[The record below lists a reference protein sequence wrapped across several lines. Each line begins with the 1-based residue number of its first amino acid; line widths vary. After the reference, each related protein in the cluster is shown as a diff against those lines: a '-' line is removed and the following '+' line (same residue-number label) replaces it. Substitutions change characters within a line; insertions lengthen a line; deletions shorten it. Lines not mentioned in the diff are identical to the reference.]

1 MKRRRRQCSVYQF
14 ATLLLSICLAIANHN
29 DQSKVCAFTLYT
41 NSQRQ
46 RTSTLSH
53 QSTGTSIIL
62 NMAKGGAH
70 GKKTRMMNSTKKK
83 KKKNPSKPPG
93 KHRKTSNKRDRNG
106 ILSDASKANKKPLTS
121 SSSSSTA
128 KPKLSILGETTKSGS
143 GSSTPPWQVMGEKD
157 MKKNVESE
165 KIRRERI
172 RLGIDLPSTADN
184 NDNKMEK
191 KADISGSNRLMS
203 TADRTMLSWK
213 RFNPLSAPSDLQM
226 VGAYLDKKL
235 PPSLGVPEVAFL
247 GRSNVGKSSLLN
259 KLVSKAGG
267 DTARVGKT
275 PGATASVNLYALL
288 GAKRKSSIPGVGG
301 DAKPILGFA
310 DLPGFGYAKLSKETK
325 ESVEEAAERYLGR
338 RRELAL
344 GVLLVDS
351 RRVPNADD
359 RAVLAALFDM
369 GVPLIV
375 VATKSDKLKASEVEA
390 AMSTI
395 REGLGLPDGQPL
407 RVSGVTGEGVKELW
421 RILLDACET
430 RVDELKSALEEG
442 RDDGGSMRMLDEEE
456 DEEEDDWY
464 KDDLLDDDEGGAFED
479 DDDISY
485 DMGYDWVQSET
496 AEVEEGD
503 YLDDFYDGDG
513 YVEEA
518 NYNEERQRL
527 EQEGFKLKNLKKRV
541 AEMERRGEI

>member
-1 MKRRRRQCSVYQF
+1 
-14 ATLLLSICLAIANHN
+14 
-29 DQSKVCAFTLYT
+29 
-41 NSQRQ
+41 
-46 RTSTLSH
+46 
-53 QSTGTSIIL
+53 
-62 NMAKGGAH
+62 
-70 GKKTRMMNSTKKK
+70 
-83 KKKNPSKPPG
+83 
-93 KHRKTSNKRDRNG
+93 
-106 ILSDASKANKKPLTS
+106 
-121 SSSSSTA
+121 
-128 KPKLSILGETTKSGS
+128 
-143 GSSTPPWQVMGEKD
+143 
-157 MKKNVESE
+157 
-165 KIRRERI
+165 
-172 RLGIDLPSTADN
+172 
-184 NDNKMEK
+184 
-191 KADISGSNRLMS
+191 
-203 TADRTMLSWK
+203 
-213 RFNPLSAPSDLQM
+213 
-226 VGAYLDKKL
+226 
-235 PPSLGVPEVAFL
+235 
-247 GRSNVGKSSLLN
+247 
-259 KLVSKAGG
+259 
-267 DTARVGKT
+267 
-275 PGATASVNLYALL
+275 
-288 GAKRKSSIPGVGG
+288 
-301 DAKPILGFA
+301 
-310 DLPGFGYAKLSKETK
+310 
-325 ESVEEAAERYLGR
+325 
-338 RRELAL
+338 
-344 GVLLVDS
+344 
-351 RRVPNADD
+351 
-359 RAVLAALFDM
+359 
-369 GVPLIV
+369 V